1 VRADCVASVP
11 AADRLLDASIPE
23 IEVAVAGLTPL
34 RQMRYRLYLLEEVD
48 QRTAGM
54 PPAAVRAFERVL
66 RELQPSDDRDQ
77 DER

>member
-1 VRADCVASVP
+1 
-11 AADRLLDASIPE
+11 LLPFPPPTELLEASIPE

-48 QRTAGM
+48 QGTAGR

-66 RELQPSDDRDQ
+66 RELHPCDDRDQ
-77 DER
+77 EER